1 VKKCFNATVYSSSS
15 SDDDEKLKPV
25 LKFFEKRKSEVEREK
40 SREKQERR
48 DGESSSSSSS
58 SDAEAEKRGGKADEI
73 KPVFKDVSHPK
84 RDPGVNAI
92 KLCFILIEK

>member
-1 VKKCFNATVYSSSS
+1 VKKCFNAAVYSSSS
-15 SDDDEKLKPV
+15 SDEDEKLKPV

-48 DGESSSSSSS
+48 DGESSSSSS
-58 SDAEAEKRGGKADEI
+58 DAEVEKRGGKADEI
-73 KPVFKDVSHPK
+73 KPVFKDVSFPK